1 MLDVC
6 LGENRWSSEGNANLF
21 AHCRVATEEDKV
33 KRSDEI
39 QPFIEF
45 LFDMNYHELP
55 MNYHKLIHSTLTPS
69 TFGSDVG
76 ETAIGSHVSEVK
88 VFSRLR

>member
-1 MLDVC
+1 
-6 LGENRWSSEGNANLF
+6 LF

-55 MNYHKLIHSTLTPS
+55 MNYHKLRVKLILYNICTRVIDVKADVSYHFVRQTL
-69 TFGSDVG
+69 
-76 ETAIGSHVSEVK
+76 
-88 VFSRLR
+88 

>member
-1 MLDVC
+1 MSKK
-6 LGENRWSSEGNANLF
+6 E
-21 AHCRVATEEDKV
+21 
-33 KRSDEI
+33 
-39 QPFIEF
+39 PFIEF

-76 ETAIGSHVSEVK
+76 ETA
-88 VFSRLR
+88 